1 MNIRRTLLA
10 LFSCVATTVAAPPTV
25 IIGDSMF
32 WSGML
37 FFGGQP
43 SPLARWLETWAGHP
57 IENHALVGASLENG
71 WVKSIRQQ
79 YDDLKTT
86 PGVLVM
92 DGGGNDVMSH
102 RADCEA
108 WNDACVEVI
117 DRCIDIA
124 RGILNDS
131 SHAGVGSVLYLG
143 FYYLPNLNQA
153 ADYANPRLKDL
164 CENEFPRYC
173 YYTDPRYNETT
184 GEGLKTPEMLGSDGL
199 HPNPDGYK
207 VLATMVW
214 ETATH
219 HNITL

>member
-1 MNIRRTLLA
+1 MNIRRALLMLA
-10 LFSCVATTVAAPPTV
+10 ASVVSVVAAPV

-32 WSGML
+32 WSGMP

-86 PGVLVM
+86 PSVLVM

-102 RADCEA
+102 RGDCEA
-108 WNDACVEVI
+108 WNEACVAVI
-117 DRCIDIA
+117 DRCIVIA

-143 FYYLPNLNQA
+143 FYYLPKLNQA
-153 ADYANPRLKDL
+153 ADYANPRLRDL

-184 GEGLKTPEMLGSDGL
+184 GTGLKTPEMLGNDGL
-199 HPNPDGYK
+199 HPNPEGYK
-207 VLATMVW
+207 VLATMIW
-214 ETATH
+214 DTATH